1 MQAIIKKNKMELVT
15 PAIGL
20 IFWTAVVFTLLVIL
34 LKKFAWKPILNAVE
48 SRNTSIEEALK
59 AAEKAKEDIESLTA
73 DNDRILN
80 EARLERDAILKE
92 AREIK
97 DNVINDAKNQAKL
110 EADKILNITKDQ
122 IKNEKLAAIT
132 ELKNQVADLSIE
144 IAEKVIKSE
153 LQDSDK
159 QRFLVSE
166 AIKNKNLN

>member
-1 MQAIIKKNKMELVT
+1 MELVT

-159 QRFLVSE
+159 QRFIVSE

>member
-1 MQAIIKKNKMELVT
+1 MELVT

-97 DNVINDAKNQAKL
+97 DNLINDAKNQAKL

-153 LQDSDK
+153 LQDSAK
-159 QRFLVSE
+159 QRILVSE

>member
-1 MQAIIKKNKMELVT
+1 MELVT

>member
-1 MQAIIKKNKMELVT
+1 MQ
-15 PAIGL
+15 
-20 IFWTAVVFTLLVIL
+20 
-34 LKKFAWKPILNAVE
+34 KFAWKPILNAVE

>member
-1 MQAIIKKNKMELVT
+1 LQAIIKKNKMELVT

>member
-1 MQAIIKKNKMELVT
+1 MELVT

-34 LKKFAWKPILNAVE
+34 LKKFAWKPILTAVE
-48 SRNTSIEEALK
+48 SRNASIDEALK
-59 AAEKAKEDIESLTA
+59 AAEKAKEDIETLTA
-73 DNDRILN
+73 DNDRILK
-80 EARLERDAILKE
+80 EARSERDAILKE

-97 DNVINDAKNQAKL
+97 ENVINDAKNQAKL
-110 EADKILNITKDQ
+110 EAEKILNTTKDQ

-153 LQDSDK
+153 LQDSAK
-159 QRFLVSE
+159 QRLLVSE
-166 AIKNKNLN
+166 AIKKKNLN

>member
-1 MQAIIKKNKMELVT
+1 MELVT

-153 LQDSDK
+153 LQDSAK